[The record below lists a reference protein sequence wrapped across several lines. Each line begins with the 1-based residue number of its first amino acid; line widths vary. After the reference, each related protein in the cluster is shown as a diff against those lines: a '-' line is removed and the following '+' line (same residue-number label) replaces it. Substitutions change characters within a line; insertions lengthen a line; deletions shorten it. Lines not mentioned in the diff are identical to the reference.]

1 MPAKKTHKKIS
12 LYLALFCACF
22 VFLAF
27 FSYSTTPFSITDNGK
42 DAGFFRLVG
51 QGMTKGYLPYRD
63 FFDMKGPYL
72 FFVEYLGQLICYGR
86 LGIFIVQWANLFLS
100 VILCCRIFELCRIKR
115 PLTQFVLLL
124 PLAYIA
130 GFSFEGGNLTEEF
143 SLLPLLSCLY
153 GCLLYFVNSERPEK
167 RRQETFFVYAG
178 AWFGLCFGFLL
189 MIRVTNAAL
198 ICAMMLTVGLDLIVH
213 RRLRQLLICALCF
226 LGGMLLA
233 VIPPILY
240 FAAKGILREMFEA
253 VFILGFKYSG
263 EKTFL
268 QHIFEAVTGLRN
280 QQLLLLLIPGIIPA
294 LLRWGD
300 RRVRVLAFTG
310 ALFTFFAVVS
320 GNNFTHYY
328 TLALPLVLVSEI
340 TVVDVFRTKSV
351 PKIILAV
358 ILSAVMLVPQ
368 CTISG
373 QAHVR
378 AYEFLFHRDAK
389 TRNEVRDIASR
400 IPGETAQSVYCYN
413 LDPVWYTYANLF
425 PCIKYCGWQ
434 NHYISLMPEIYYE
447 LEDRFSTDPPLW
459 LVLPADLGELPTFLE
474 QELKTNY
481 TPVYSNEAYILLY
494 YWGNG

>member
-1 MPAKKTHKKIS
+1 MPAKKTRKKLS
-12 LYLALFCACF
+12 FYLALFLAS
-22 VFLAF
+22 FLFLSF
-27 FSYSTTPFSITDNGK
+27 FSYSTTPFSITNNGK
-42 DAGFFRLVG
+42 DAAFFRLVG

-72 FFVEYLGQLICYGR
+72 FLIEYLGQLICYGR
-86 LGIFIVQWANLFLS
+86 LGIFIVQWINLFLS
-100 VILCCRIFELCRIKR
+100 ILLACRIFDLFRIRR
-115 PLTQFVLLL
+115 PLTQFALLL

-153 GCLLYFVNSERPEK
+153 GCLLYFANSERQEK
-167 RRQETFFVYAG
+167 RWQETFFVYAG

-198 ICAMMLTVGLDLIVH
+198 ICAMMLTVGLDLIIK
-213 RRLRQLLICALCF
+213 RRPRQLLICAGCF
-226 LGGMLLA
+226 IGGLLLA
-233 VIPPILY
+233 VVPAFLY
-240 FAAKGILREMFEA
+240 FGAKGMLREMNEA
-253 VFILGFKYSG
+253 VFVLGFKYSG

-268 QHIFEAVTGLRN
+268 QHVFEAVTGLRN
-280 QQLLLLLIPGIIPA
+280 QQLLLLLIPAVMPV

-300 RRVRVLAFTG
+300 WRVRVLAFTG

-328 TLALPLVLVSEI
+328 TLVLPLVLLCEI
-340 TVVDVFRTKSV
+340 AAADAFRAKSV
-351 PKIILAV
+351 PKAILAV

-373 QAHVR
+373 EAHVR

-400 IPGETAQSVYCYN
+400 IPEENAQSVYCYN
-413 LDPVWYTYANLF
+413 LDPAWYTYANLF

-447 LEDRFSTDPPLW
+447 LEDRFAADPPLW

-481 TPVYSNEAYILLY
+481 TAVYSNEAYILFY
-494 YWGNG
+494 DWGNS

>member
-1 MPAKKTHKKIS
+1 MPAKKTHKKVRF
-12 LYLALFCACF
+12 YLALFLAS
-22 VFLAF
+22 FLFLSF

-51 QGMTKGYLPYRD
+51 QGMTKGLLPYRD

-86 LGIFIVQWANLFLS
+86 LGIFIVQWINLIFS
-100 VILCCRIFELCRIKR
+100 VVLICRIFELYQIRK
-115 PLTQFVLLL
+115 PLTQLVLLL

-153 GCLLYFVNSERPEK
+153 VCLLYFKNSENPDK
-167 RRQETFFVYAG
+167 LWQETIFRCAG
-178 AWFGLCFGFLL
+178 ALFGLCFGFLL

-198 ICAMMLTVGLDLIVH
+198 ICAMILTVGIDLIVK
-213 RRLRQLLICALCF
+213 RRPRQLFFCAVCF
-226 LGGMLLA
+226 IGGLLLA
-233 VIPPILY
+233 VVPAILF

-253 VFILGFKYSG
+253 VFVLGFKYSG

-268 QHIFEAVTGLRN
+268 QHVFEAVTGVRK
-280 QQLLLLLIPGIIPA
+280 QQLLLLLIPAIMPV

-300 RRVRVLAFTG
+300 WRVRVLAFTG
-310 ALFTFFAVVS
+310 ALFTFFAVAS

-328 TLALPLVLVSEI
+328 TLALPLALLCEI
-340 TVVDVFRTKSV
+340 AVADSLRAKSV
-351 PKIILAV
+351 PKTILAV
-358 ILSAVMLVPQ
+358 VLSAVMLIPQ
-368 CTISG
+368 YSIAG
-373 QAHVR
+373 EAHVR
-378 AYEFLFHRDAK
+378 AYEFLFHRDARV
-389 TRNEVRDIASR
+389 RNEVRDIASR
-400 IPGETAQSVYCYN
+400 IPEANAQSVYCYN
-413 LDPVWYTYANLF
+413 LDPAWYTYANLF

-447 LEDRFSTDPPLW
+447 LESIFLTNPPLW

-474 QELKTNY
+474 EQLKTNY
-481 TPVYSNEAYILLY
+481 TAVYSNDSYILFY
-494 YWGNG
+494 CWGKA